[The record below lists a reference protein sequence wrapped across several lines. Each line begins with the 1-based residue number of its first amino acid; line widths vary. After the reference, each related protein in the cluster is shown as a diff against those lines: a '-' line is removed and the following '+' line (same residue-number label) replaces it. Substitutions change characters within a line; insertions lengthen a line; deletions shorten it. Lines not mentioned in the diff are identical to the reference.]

1 MSVRSLNGL
10 AGNTNIYVNSVS
22 AREPLE
28 LLTPNNTSS
37 TMTIKGLSDFGS
49 ANQIVKVNSTADALT
64 YVDDFSGTAPIVIT
78 NSNITYDISGLA
90 DATLNL
96 TDTVFVQQGVN
107 LKKTT
112 FTNIKTLLGV
122 ADLTTSNNFGTSA
135 TGVIKLGNSQGTAQ
149 SASLE
154 FYGTSLKIK
163 NTSNVNVATF
173 TPFSN
178 TCNLDLNGGLLT
190 KFTASTNAVWNGGV
204 IDELYGGTGLNSY
217 VKGQILYASG
227 TNTLAKLNIGSANQF
242 LVVGATGIPTWS
254 NIPAS
259 IYTTTT
265 TPITSEFLLLK
276 DDTTNDYKKTTITN
290 FINQFKQTLN
300 YGGLAPIVKDNS
312 NVVYKFDLFGLTNIT
327 TIGNTGTLF
336 VSSTG
341 FNEHYRKITF
351 ANFQLSLVN
360 NGILTDG
367 IDFGTDITNTQ
378 DRVFGNASR
387 DSRYNGKFT
396 YIQSLGVDRMSFNG
410 EVASMPRS
418 GADLRIAHNTD
429 TNSMSDVS
437 TTSHISSTHD
447 LHLFSPGQQF
457 AGSLNR
463 LVFIAGSS
471 QAITGIVGYSGSN
484 IAVSNGGI
492 PDPTNS
498 NNPMGSNFIMT
509 QGTANTFAVCNRTSN
524 NFSTTTTQ
532 FTIKNDDTNFWTE
545 NVIVNGNVGEAVLK
559 LNSGGGAIVGQS
571 GRSYIGRDTNTGY
584 IYVGNAVDSS
594 ELFSNTTYAKTI
606 DLSVGLDSTGNFN
619 IKCAGERRIKITGS
633 GSRHTLLGRRADS
646 TATAEVALHICN
658 NSLSTSSTDARL
670 RIESRT
676 STYDPVIEFC
686 ANSGTDASQI
696 ISFVYGNSAGNVIIT
711 SNGPTTKYFI
721 VYTRVITNSFNYF
734 VNMNGSTGFQV
745 WTSASSISSTGS
757 FFWRQWIN
765 GEGASNNGNFLF
777 QYSSQNGSWGARAF
791 ISSGTSSY
799 IQMNFTGQHRCVP
812 EEEELYDN
820 VDNYIGMVVE
830 STGLYNSMD
839 FEEYEEVV
847 EGESVVDEYTDPE
860 TGIKTPETRTPTS
873 HIVKKTRVVYT
884 TEPTINDCEPIVK
897 LTTTYKSKKVFGVIS
912 NKEDVDGNGER
923 SFLVGNFG
931 SSIGE
936 KTDNRLYI
944 NSVGEGGILVNNQN
958 GNIEN
963 GDLLCSSSTT
973 GIACKQED
981 DIVRNYTIGKA
992 TMDYNF
998 TGNENK
1004 LIGCVYYCG

>member
-64 YVDDFSGTAPIVIT
+64 YVDDFGGTAPIVIT
-78 NSNITYDISGLA
+78 GSTISYDISGLG
-90 DATLNL
+90 DATLAL
-96 TDTVFVQQGVN
+96 TDNVFVQQGVN
-107 LKKTT
+107 LKKTN

-149 SASLE
+149 TASLE
-154 FYGTSLKIK
+154 FYGTSFKLK

-173 TPFSN
+173 TPVSN

-190 KFTASTNAVWNGGV
+190 KFTASTNAVWNGGT
-204 IDELYGGTGLNSY
+204 IGTIYGGTGLTTY
-217 VKGQILYASG
+217 TKGQILYASG
-227 TNTLAKLNIGSANQF
+227 TNTLAKLNIGSADQF
-242 LVVGATGIPTWS
+242 LIVGSTGIPTWS
-254 NIPAS
+254 NIPVS
-259 IYTTTT
+259 IYTT
-265 TPITSEFLLLK
+265 ITEVPNTNLFLMV
-276 DDTTNDYKKTTITN
+276 DSSNAYKKVSVNNFVQLYQDTI
-290 FINQFKQTLN
+290 N
-300 YGGLAPIVKDNS
+300 YGGLAPIVKDTS
-312 NVVYKFDLFGLTNIT
+312 NDLYKFDLFNLTNIT
-327 TIGNTGTLF
+327 SIGNSATF
-336 VSSTG
+336 FISSTG
-341 FNEHYRKITF
+341 FNEQYRKITF
-351 ANFQLSLVN
+351 ANLQSSLVS

-367 IDFGTDITNTQ
+367 VNFGTDTTNTAN
-378 DRVFGNASR
+378 RVFGNSTR
-387 DSRYNGKFT
+387 NSVINGAVLSL
-396 YIQSLGVDRMSFNG
+396 QSAGTTRISVSGDIITMARGSTDMR
-410 EVASMPRS
+410 VAHS
-418 GADLRIAHNTD
+418 TD
-429 TNSMSDVS
+429 TNNFSNAS
-437 TTSHISSTHD
+437 TTSHISSVND
-447 LHLFSPGQQF
+447 LHLFSPGQEF
-457 AGSLNR
+457 SGSLNR
-463 LVFIAGSS
+463 YVCLAGTSQAETAIFGFAGSG
-471 QAITGIVGYSGSN
+471 ITLNS
-484 IAVSNGGI
+484 GGI
-492 PDPTNS
+492 PNPGNS
-498 NNPMGSNFIMT
+498 NATRNSTFVMT
-509 QGTANTFAVCNRTSN
+509 TGTDNAFSICNRSGN
-524 NFSTTTTQ
+524 AFSTTTTQ
-532 FTIKNDDTNFWTE
+532 FSIRNDDTDFWTE

-584 IYVGNAVDSS
+584 IYLGNATDSS
-594 ELFSNTTYAKTI
+594 ELFSTITYAKTI
-606 DLSVGLDSTGNFN
+606 DLSVGLDSTGDFS
-619 IKCAGERRIKITGS
+619 IKSAGERRIKITGS
-633 GSRHTLLGRRADS
+633 GSRHTLVGRRADS
-646 TATAEVALHICN
+646 TATADTALHICN
-658 NSLSTSSTDARL
+658 NSLSSSSTDARL

-686 ANSGTDASQI
+686 ANTGNDATQV
-696 ISFVYGNSAGNVIIT
+696 ISFVYGNNSGNVIIT
-711 SNGPTTKYFI
+711 SNSPTTKYFI
-721 VYTRVITNSFNYF
+721 VFTRVITNSFNYF
-734 VNMNGSTGFQV
+734 VNQNSFTGFQV

-765 GEGASNNGNFLF
+765 GEGASNNGNYLF
-777 QYSSQNGSWGARAF
+777 QYSTFNGSYGARAF

-860 TGIKTPETRTPTS
+860 TGEKYPETRTLTS
-873 HIVKKTRVVYT
+873 HIVKKTRIVYT

-912 NKEDVDGNGER
+912 NKEDVDGNGDR

-931 SSIGE
+931 STLGE